1 MAACGRCAGL
11 GQVVQPV
18 VVIDPDTG
26 EVTVREE
33 AGRCPDCGGTGE
45 S

>member
-1 MAACGRCAGL
+1 MCAGKR
-11 GQVVQPV
+11 QVVQPV

-26 EVTVREE
+26 EITVREE
-33 AGRCPDCGGTGE
+33 AGTCPACNGSGE